1 MKHVHSHDEGTN
13 LSKQI
18 LSEQMKNNWPG
29 TSQTALAICQELSI
43 DGIFDSNITKNQF
56 KLKVK
61 EACQK
66 ANDAELLSIIAGYKK
81 MSAIRDELR
90 KGNSYFYSETLQ
102 NVRILFRFRVELYE
116 SKMNFKNKYRGNYL
130 CDSCESES
138 DVSTHVLYC
147 PAYSALR
154 ENKSLNNDR
163 HLAEY
168 LHKVLEIRTTI
179 GINR

>member
-1 MKHVHSHDEGTN
+1 
-13 LSKQI
+13 
-18 LSEQMKNNWPG
+18 MKNNWPG
-29 TSQTALAICQELSI
+29 TSQTALTICQELSI

-66 ANDAELLSIIAGYKK
+66 ANDAELLSIIARYK
-81 MSAIRDELR
+81 IRDELR
-90 KGNSYFYSETLQ
+90 KENSETLQ
-102 NVRILFRFRVELYE
+102 NVRVELYE
-116 SKMNFKNKYRGNYL
+116 SKMNFKNKYRVNYL

-138 DVSTHVLYC
+138 YVSTHVLYC

-154 ENKSLNNDR
+154 ENKSVHNDR

-168 LHKVLEIRTTI
+168 LHKVLEIRTNI